1 MAETIENLTIHVLRE
16 IRDEIVATRT
26 ELRTELHTTRTELRA
41 ELQATRTE
49 LGAELHTANERLGAV
64 ESTLLELAGQQR
76 FIVRGQRTLLERDR
90 RLEEEVDDL
99 RTRLDAVEKQLAPG
113 SR

>member
-1 MAETIENLTIHVLRE
+1 MGETIENLTIDVLRE
-16 IRDEIVATRT
+16 IRDEIVAT
-26 ELRTELHTTRTELRA
+26 RTELHTTRTELRA

-64 ESTLLELAGQQR
+64 ASTLLELAGQQR
-76 FIVRGQRTLLERDR
+76 FIVRGQRARLERDR